1 MRHSLA
7 SLKKLTII
15 DLNFSKSVDLVNE
28 LPAYLVMA
36 CSSVESMAI
45 LVMTGRRS
53 SEVDLMNYL
62 EPASK
67 QSLRNY
73 DKKRHTL
80 SA

>member
-1 MRHSLA
+1 M
-7 SLKKLTII
+7 
-15 DLNFSKSVDLVNE
+15 
-28 LPAYLVMA
+28 
-36 CSSVESMAI
+36 

-53 SEVDLMNYL
+53 SEVDLINYL

-73 DKKRHTL
+73 VKKRLTL